1 MSRLPEPPPTA
12 AGAGSEAIGQLIRE
26 RTVPV
31 AALWLRAAG
40 LSGWTAPRGAGLDT
54 PWAGGLR
61 VANFRAGT
69 LVLFADNGA
78 TAMRA
83 KLSAPEI
90 LKLLN
95 RHHALQCRDLVIK
108 TRPDPRLR

>member
-26 RTVPV
+26 RTVTV
-31 AALWLRAAG
+31 RALFERADWLSAVEATLRE
-40 LSGWTAPRGAGLDT
+40 GLDT